1 MRAELASLELR
12 LSHRFADPALLHR
25 ALTHS
30 SLANESRPGSETSRD
45 NEQLEFLGDSV
56 LGFLISEALLQRHPE
71 SAEGELSR
79 RKAHLV
85 SAAHLHGVSRRLD
98 LGSYLELGRSE
109 EMSGG
114 RAKKTL
120 LVDALEAV
128 IAAIYLDGGMDAT
141 RAFVFAHIL
150 DAPIAA
156 DEDAGTDIQPAI
168 TNFKSA
174 LQELAQSL
182 KLPQPR
188 YSIVREKG
196 PEHSKIFTVEV
207 RVGKEWT
214 GQAEGRTKKI
224 AAQRAARGVY
234 ERLRQPTGPTAD
246 NTEPPAGDAAPAPH
260 SADALSANAPSP
272 APARTDAPIP
282 EGAVPPQ

>member
-12 LSHRFADPALLHR
+12 LNHRFTDQELLCR

-30 SLANESRPGSETSRD
+30 SLANECHSGGDHRQD
-45 NEQLEFLGDSV
+45 NEQLEFLGDAV
-56 LGFLISEALLQRHPE
+56 LGFLVSEALVRRHPE
-71 SAEGELSR
+71 FREGDLSR
-79 RKAHLV
+79 QKAHLV
-85 SAAHLHGVSRRLD
+85 SAAHLHGVARRLD
-98 LGSYLELGRSE
+98 LGSFLELGRSE

-128 IAAIYLDGGMDAT
+128 IAALYLDGGMDAA
-141 RAFVFAHIL
+141 RDFVAGQIL
-150 DAPIAA
+150 DAPFAG
-156 DEDAGTDIQPAI
+156 DEEAGTDIQPAI

-196 PEHSKIFTVEV
+196 PEHSKVFTVEV

-214 GQAEGRTKKI
+214 GQADGRTKKI

-234 ERLRQPTGPTAD
+234 ERLRLPAEVEAPPEAAVASEPRATA
-246 NTEPPAGDAAPAPH
+246 
-260 SADALSANAPSP
+260 
-272 APARTDAPIP
+272 
-282 EGAVPPQ
+282 GAVPPDAVTPDAGISPESPLRR